1 MADKNF
7 LTDIIDADLAE
18 GKISEIH
25 TRFPPEP
32 NGYLHIGSAKA
43 IYINWSIANQYG
55 GKFNLRL
62 DDTNPAR
69 EGEEYV
75 NSIIEDLHWLG
86 ADPNGGI
93 FYGSDYFDK
102 CYEYAEKL
110 IMEGK
115 AYVDD
120 LTRDEMREIETSN
133 RLYEENGAV
142 YMTATVGS
150 KLDSERPES
159 SAITFIL
166 ANGRLITNRY
176 VDPTPVKRFM
186 QYVER
191 SPAACTSNATLLAG
205 LLEGFVERIAD
216 LLERVQA
223 ELDSVSL
230 TIFPRAQG
238 RAPSSSDL
246 HAMIQKIGANGDLVS
261 KARESLVSFQRL
273 LMYVQQTT
281 SVNLSQDQRG
291 RYKSTLRDVQSLSD
305 HATFLG
311 SKIQFLLDAVLG
323 LINLEQN
330 NIIKIFSVASVMF
343 LPPTLV
349 ASMYGMNFQ
358 HMPELDKPWGY
369 PFALLM
375 MALSAFIPY
384 LYFRRKGWL

>member
-1 MADKNF
+1 MLRLLIPTGSGYTWVEHRPPAPFPDEF
-7 LTDIIDADLAE
+7 LWADL
-18 GKISEIH
+18 
-25 TRFPPEP
+25 FEP
-32 NGYLHIGSAKA
+32 STDEEKA
-43 IYINWSIANQYG
+43 VEA
-55 GKFNLRL
+55 LL
-62 DDTNPAR
+62 T
-69 EGEEYV
+69 
-75 NSIIEDLHWLG
+75 
-86 ADPNGGI
+86 
-93 FYGSDYFDK
+93 
-102 CYEYAEKL
+102 
-110 IMEGK
+110 
-115 AYVDD
+115 VDVP
-120 LTRDEMREIETSN
+120 TRDEMKEIETSN

-150 KLDSERPES
+150 KLDSETPES

-216 LLERVQA
+216 LLERVQI
-223 ELDSVSL
+223 ELDSVSH
-230 TIFPRAQG
+230 TIFPRGSNAY
-238 RAPSSSDL
+238 PSSSDL
-246 HAMIQKIGANGDLVS
+246 HAMIQKIGLNGDLVS

-273 LMYVQQTT
+273 LMYVQQSTNVT
-281 SVNLSQDQRG
+281 LSQDQRG
-291 RYKSTLRDVQSLSD
+291 RFKSTLRDVQSLSD

-330 NIIKIFSVASVMF
+330 NIIKIFSVAAVMF

-369 PFALLM
+369 PMAIVM
-375 MALSAFIPY
+375 MLLSALIPY